1 MVVINN
7 LQKDLWEG
15 LEHEKSVET
24 PEIHKDGTG
33 ANKWKLNINWKVSM
47 VIKKFFTLL
56 CLVISTCTLG
66 VILSAC
72 GDSNAVLLEANHF
85 VHPYP
90 QDNETWFEQ
99 SITILYNGE
108 CEVIKK
114 NKDENGNIV
123 TKQYFYELTSFSM
136 DMVNISFGERFVE
149 HQDVSRHQN
158 EEQWVIKYYDKK
170 GELIFDYSGLADN
183 DALKQKFLTLSSL
196 IVVPALLN

>member
-1 MVVINN
+1 M
-7 LQKDLWEG
+7 
-15 LEHEKSVET
+15 
-24 PEIHKDGTG
+24 
-33 ANKWKLNINWKVSM
+33 
-47 VIKKFFTLL
+47 
-56 CLVISTCTLG
+56 
-66 VILSAC
+66 
-72 GDSNAVLLEANHF
+72 
-85 VHPYP
+85 
-90 QDNETWFEQ
+90 
-99 SITILYNGE
+99 
-108 CEVIKK
+108 
-114 NKDENGNIV
+114 